1 MIVRFDLQA
10 GDVNLEQTHFKN
22 LKSQKVLDRFFST
35 ESRKQALQDKEE
47 MLRDANRNPIQNT
60 INTMGTTSTTNTD
73 KNEWEYLNYFQAL
86 IFDVFDDILL
96 GFTKK

>member
-60 INTMGTTSTTNTD
+60 INTMSTTSTTNTD
-73 KNEWEYLNYFQAL
+73 KSE
-86 IFDVFDDILL
+86 
-96 GFTKK
+96 